1 MNKAYFLISSNLF
14 FIIKHNTNTLNIIQ
28 RPPKHMAGHRLRT
41 SSTEENIFHSK
52 NTEQNHNI
60 KTADKSSEK
69 LAKAG
74 NSSYKTKLH
83 S

>member
-1 MNKAYFLISSNLF
+1 
-14 FIIKHNTNTLNIIQ
+14 
-28 RPPKHMAGHRLRT
+28 MAGHRLRT